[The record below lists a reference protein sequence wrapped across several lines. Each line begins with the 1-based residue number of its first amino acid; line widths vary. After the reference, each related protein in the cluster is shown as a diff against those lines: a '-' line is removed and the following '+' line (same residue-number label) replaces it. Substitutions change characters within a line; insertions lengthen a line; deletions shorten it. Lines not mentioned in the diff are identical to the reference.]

1 MSAVFYYAGRSAEGR
16 LVRGTVEAPSRDAAA
31 AQLRARSLC
40 LTSLESGDRPVGA
53 LARIALRL
61 RRPSPARATLF
72 RSFATLIGAGISVR
86 SAIEALLRQSDGSLK
101 DALTSMASEVEAGAA
116 LSKAMES
123 NPSVFSRIA
132 VAIVHAGEVGGTL
145 EDALAVLAD
154 MEERERALRKR
165 VGAALAY
172 PAVVCVT
179 AAGLVLFLLAQTMP
193 AFAAM
198 FSSMRVPLPATTRL
212 LIAAGEWL
220 HSPLPWILLVAV
232 PTATWILASRCRSS
246 QAPWAITLDRLR
258 LKIPLYGPIIAKAA
272 AARFARGFGSLLRAG
287 VDVAAALEAA
297 IRVVDASAYRHALR
311 EVLPALHGGEPLAPP
326 FERTR
331 LFDATFLQ
339 LVRAGEESGSIDA
352 MLLRVAHHYET
363 DVESALAGFTAVLE
377 PILICVLG
385 AAIGT
390 IVASIIIPLYSMI
403 GNIQ

>member
-1 MSAVFYYAGRSAEGR
+1 VNVFYYAGRSADGR
-16 LVRGTVEAPSRDAAA
+16 LVRGTVEASSRDAAA
-31 AQLRARSLC
+31 GQLRARSLW
-40 LTSLESGDRPVGA
+40 LTSLESGDRPAGA
-53 LARIALRL
+53 LTRLALRL

-101 DALTSMASEVEAGAA
+101 DALTAMASEVEAGAA
-116 LSKAMES
+116 LSKAMEG
-123 NPSVFSRIA
+123 NPAVFSRIA
-132 VAIVHAGEVGGTL
+132 IAIVHAGEVGGTL

-172 PAVVCVT
+172 PAVVSAT
-179 AAGLVLFLLAQTMP
+179 SAGLVLFLLAQTMP

-198 FSSMRVPLPATTRL
+198 FSSMHVPLPATTRL
-212 LIAAGEWL
+212 LIAVGSAL
-220 HSPLPWILLVAV
+220 HSPLPWMLLAAITAAAWTLAV
-232 PTATWILASRCRSS
+232 RGRSS
-246 QAPWAITLDRLR
+246 EAPWALAFDRMR
-258 LKIPLYGPIIAKAA
+258 LKVPLYGPIIAKAA

-297 IRVVDASAYRHALR
+297 IRVVDASVYRHGLR
-311 EVLPALHGGEPLAPP
+311 EVLPALRGGEPLAPP
-326 FERTR
+326 LERSG

-339 LVRAGEESGSIDA
+339 LFRAGEESGSIDA
-352 MLLRVAHHYET
+352 MLLRVAHHYEL